1 MQQITK
7 HLQIE
12 GRVQGVGFRFYM
24 ERKAR
29 AIGITG
35 WVRNR
40 TDGSVEALV
49 QGSAEAVEAI
59 IVVARR
65 GPPSAKVT
73 GVRIADADG
82 QFSAFDLLPTE

>member
-1 MQQITK
+1 MQRVTK
-7 HLQIE
+7 YLWIQ

-29 AIGITG
+29 ALDITG

-40 TDGSVEALV
+40 TDGSVEAMV

-59 IVVARR
+59 IAVAQR

-73 GVRIADADG
+73 GVRITDADG
-82 QFSAFDLLPTE
+82 QFAAFDLLPTE

>member
-1 MQQITK
+1 VQRVTK
-7 HLQIE
+7 HLWIQ

-24 ERKAR
+24 ERKAL
-29 AIGITG
+29 ALGITG

-40 TDGSVEALV
+40 TDGSVEAMV

-73 GVRIADADG
+73 GVRIADASG
-82 QFSAFDLLPTE
+82 HFAAFDLLPTE